1 MSYRTIVH
9 AIASLTNVRCEE
21 EIVKRPKGVKNW
33 AFNEDGDSV
42 YKIYMTN
49 FDIKNQ
55 NGSFGFWKYNKDLD
69 KAYKEAFFHLLSS
82 LKWSYKIRLKKW
94 LRLR

>member
-1 MSYRTIVH
+1 MSYRAIVH
-9 AIASLTNVRCEE
+9 AIIPFVGVRCEE
-21 EIVKRPKGVKNW
+21 KIIERPKNVKNW
-33 AFNEDGDSV
+33 AFNEEGDIAYQV
-42 YKIYMTN
+42 YMTN

-69 KAYKEAFFHLLSS
+69 KAYKEALFSLINK

-94 LRLR
+94 LKLR